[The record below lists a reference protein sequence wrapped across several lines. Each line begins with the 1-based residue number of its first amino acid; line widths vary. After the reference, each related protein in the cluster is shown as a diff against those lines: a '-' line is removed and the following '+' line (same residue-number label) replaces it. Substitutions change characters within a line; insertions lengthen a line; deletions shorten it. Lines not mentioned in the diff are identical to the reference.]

1 MDDPAEKSNDDAIDA
16 RAVSDLDIRTPWE
29 EVMEMFR
36 KASIKK
42 EENESKGEYISC
54 IKINDRP
61 ILSPLMTPEKRSE
74 CRKWREKAVEV
85 ENRLRLHHEQEEGD
99 EYEED
104 GEESES
110 EPVVFSRSA
119 SSVAGGPV
127 VADVAMTTPF
137 KSLIHRLRQDV
148 KGAEVAAGS
157 VAVSGTSQYDS
168 TMSVNT
174 VVENPYFSPRKMAT
188 TPTKGRPDKEA
199 LEPPSTP
206 FRTRSGSYTLT
217 EPSPMLKAYID
228 KYGGEATPAS
238 EGIVPHSRSVS
249 ALSSLLSKTPVTGEN
264 LPLSGELKTEAEKVA
279 NLDSYLESLAK
290 MPLRLNLAS
299 VEKENRPESV
309 ENDLATQDG
318 RDVRSERETELR
330 QGAITSDT
338 VTNLDDFSIA
348 SSAINSVSIALPSA
362 SSQPAPIPQ
371 LENVTQVQT
380 QEPLSLSSVPPSI
393 TPATLTETTHPA
405 AAAASPVDVTS
416 RQIEVAVSTLA
427 RNQQAQIQLLLQE
440 QERQREELRRAF
452 EEQQKMLISQIVA
465 GMETEKAEKSDIE
478 KSEAPS
484 SVEPSKSTGDL
495 PDWAKRGESSATLTV
510 EPSETPVES
519 AREAA
524 GSVSPVVPAVAAHI
538 RPVSTLPA
546 GYTFPAEALAPEMF
560 PRFSRLSAIARGYLT
575 RRLLSTHKVEGIIS
589 SIRDTMNTALL
600 LHGEATATKED
611 VELHRRLLLQLNKDY
626 AQLHQIFVESSP
638 AERVALIALD
648 RETRVKHEA
657 EKENEP
663 VERRRLSAA
672 TRARLEHKEKMANMA
687 DSADDSSPTRRRRW
701 KSQGRGDYH
710 PANFQSKNP
719 AKKLACLRNRAC
731 PSF

>member
-1 MDDPAEKSNDDAIDA
+1 MDEPAKKSNDDAG
-16 RAVSDLDIRTPWE
+16 AVSDLDIRTPWE

-36 KASIKK
+36 RASLKK
-42 EENESKGEYISC
+42 EENEAEEEYVSC

-61 ILSPLMTPEKRSE
+61 ILPPLMTPEKRGE
-74 CRKWREKAVEV
+74 CRRWREKAVEV
-85 ENRLRLHHEQEEGD
+85 ENRLRLLHGQEDGD

-119 SSVAGGPV
+119 SSIAGGPV
-127 VADVAMTTPF
+127 VADVVMTTPF

-148 KGAEVAAGS
+148 KGVEVAAGS
-157 VAVSGTSQYDS
+157 TAVSGTSQYDS

-174 VVENPYFSPRKMAT
+174 VVENPCFSPKRII
-188 TPTKGRPDKEA
+188 TPPSKGGLAKDA
-199 LEPPSTP
+199 LDPPSTP
-206 FRTRSGSYTLT
+206 FRSRSGSYTLT

-249 ALSSLLSKTPVTGEN
+249 ALSSLLSNTPLTGEN
-264 LPLSGELKTEAEKVA
+264 LPMSGELKTEAEKVA
-279 NLDSYLESLAK
+279 NLDSYLDSLAK
-290 MPLRLNLAS
+290 MPLGLNATS
-299 VEKENRPESV
+299 VAKENQPGSL
-309 ENDLATQDG
+309 ENDMATQDKEG
-318 RDVRSERETELR
+318 ARSEREIELR
-330 QGAITSDT
+330 QGAITTDT

-348 SSAINSVSIALPSA
+348 SSAINSVSIVLPSA
-362 SSQPAPIPQ
+362 RIQPVPTPQ
-371 LENVTQVQT
+371 QENITQVQA
-380 QEPLSLSSVPPSI
+380 QEPLSLSAMPPSI
-393 TPATLTETTHPA
+393 TPATLTETTHPTA
-405 AAAASPVDVTS
+405 TATSSVDVTS

-440 QERQREELRRAF
+440 QERQREELRQAF
-452 EEQQKMLISQIVA
+452 EEQQKMLISQIVV
-465 GMETEKAEKSDIE
+465 GVETEKAGKSDIE
-478 KSEAPS
+478 PSEALS
-484 SVEPSKSTGDL
+484 SLDPSKSTGDL

-510 EPSETPVES
+510 EPTETPVDS

-538 RPVSTLPA
+538 RPVSTLPE

-560 PRFSRLSAIARGYLT
+560 PLFSRLSAMARGYLT
-575 RRLLSTHKVEGIIS
+575 RRLLSTLKVEGIIS

-600 LHGEATATKED
+600 LHREATATKED

-648 RETRVKHEA
+648 RDTRARHEA

-663 VERRRLSAA
+663 GERRRLSAA
-672 TRARLEHKEKMANMA
+672 TRARLEHKEKMANMG
-687 DSADDSSPTRRRRW
+687 DSADDSSPTRRRRG
-701 KSQGRGDYH
+701 KSQGRGVYH
-710 PANFQSKNP
+710 PANIQSKSQT
-719 AKKLACLRNRAC
+719 KRNYRLLQ
-731 PSF
+731 